1 MARTLFPGPR
11 AGFGGNNAGGLILWW
26 VEPPALTWEILR
38 LQQPKV
44 EVRGPEATDEASARE
59 SPHPR
64 ESRLAR
70 VLSTMAKK
78 QVWGGGCGAEG
89 IPWRGRNDS
98 GGADL

>member
-1 MARTLFPGPR
+1 MARTLVPGPR

-44 EVRGPEATDEASARE
+44 EVRDPEATDKASARE
-59 SPHPR
+59 SPHQR

-70 VLSTMAKK
+70 VLSTMAEK

-89 IPWRGRNDS
+89 IPWRGRNDP